1 MRVTTA
7 LLSATALLSTT
18 VSAAISIGTIAG
30 TNGVTY
36 NVAWTTGT
44 SDPCNQDTKFLSTFP
59 ANPCGH
65 SFQLGND
72 AGLTLEGCGGPL
84 WINQNGR
91 FKDNCVSAENL
102 DKPCG
107 SGSFWSGNLHKTFQC
122 PG

>member
-59 ANPCGH
+59 ANPC
-65 SFQLGND
+65 
-72 AGLTLEGCGGPL
+72 PL

-122 PG
+122 PS